1 MFSAELITKLNKM
14 TEIKLHNNELEYIK
28 MGVESNA
35 WFGNDEKLAERIL
48 NKINQALNIHDVVEQ
63 SEQLKP
69 MVFELANKLAIAG
82 EGDAAV
88 GMHRIHNRL

>member
-1 MFSAELITKLNKM
+1 M
-14 TEIKLHNNELEYIK
+14 TEVKEFSKRLDKIFEDGEPTKALIIDAYIK
-28 MGVESNA
+28 TNPNA
-35 WFGNDEKLAERIL
+35 LKQGQTLPIDS
-48 NKINQALNIHDVVEQ
+48 VVGQ

>member
-1 MFSAELITKLNKM
+1 MYYLKEEIERLKNLSGMHELNARGKAKLK
-14 TEIKLHNNELEYIK
+14 EFEELLII
-28 MGVESNA
+28 VQ
-35 WFGNDEKLAERIL
+35 
-48 NKINQALNIHDVVEQ
+48 NQGQELPIDSVVGK

>member
-1 MFSAELITKLNKM
+1 MNENVKAFMISQGLTERDIEYRGNFTFLKVELML
-14 TEIKLHNNELEYIK
+14 L
-28 MGVESNA
+28 
-35 WFGNDEKLAERIL
+35 
-48 NKINQALNIHDVVEQ
+48 QALKQGQTLPIDNVVGQ

-88 GMHRIHNRL
+88 SMHRIHNRL